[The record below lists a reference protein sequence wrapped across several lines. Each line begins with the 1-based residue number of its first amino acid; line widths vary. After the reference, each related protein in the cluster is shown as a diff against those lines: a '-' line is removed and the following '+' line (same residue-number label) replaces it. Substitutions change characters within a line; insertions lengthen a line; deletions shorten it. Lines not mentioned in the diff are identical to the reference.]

1 MAMPLRVLIVADS
14 VDDPELLLCEL
25 RKGGYDPTYERVE
38 TPEAMNA
45 ALDRQVWDIV
55 FGDYSTSQFT
65 RGTAL
70 QLLRERGLDLP
81 FIVVSETVGEDTGV
95 ASMKAGANDYV
106 IKGNLKRLLPVVD
119 RELKEAAVRREH
131 RQAEETI
138 RYLAYYDP
146 LTGLPN
152 RTSLLDR
159 LHLAITEGSGLKKS
173 VALLLMDLARF
184 KEVNDTLGHHRGDIL
199 LQQVGSRLRAV
210 LRPTD
215 LVARLGGDEFAVVLP
230 LTASQHAAQVAQ
242 KILTALE
249 PPFMID
255 GLPVAVEAGIGI
267 ALCPDHGSNPNILM
281 QRADVAMYAAKR
293 TGSGC
298 IVYNTQYDRHSPRR
312 LSLIGE
318 LRQAIERNQLFL
330 HYQPKIDLKTRRVIG
345 VEALVRWR
353 HPEHGFVP
361 PDQFIEPAE
370 QTGLIKPLTLWV
382 FNAAQ
387 RQWLAWQE
395 AGINLSMSVNL
406 STRNLHDPHFP
417 DQISDILQVTG
428 GKPDRLELEITES
441 AIMNDPARALEAI
454 TRLRTMGIRFAID
467 DFGVGY
473 SSLAYLKR
481 LPVDAIKIDKSFVI
495 NMIEN
500 QNDAVIVR
508 STIDLAH
515 NLGLKVIAEG
525 VEQQGIWDRLTA
537 LGCDAAQ
544 GYLMCRPVSADDCTR
559 WLQESP
565 WGLSSTSVST
575 PSKGPTAGCSS
586 APGFDPQ

>member
-1 MAMPLRVLIVADS
+1 MTTPLRVLIIEDSVADS
-14 VDDPELLLCEL
+14 ELLVREL
-25 RKGGYDPTYERVE
+25 QRGGYEPTYERVE
-38 TPEAMNA
+38 TPETMTA

-55 FGDYSTSQFT
+55 FGDYSMPHFN
-65 RGTAL
+65 GVAAL
-70 QLLRERGLDLP
+70 NLLRERGLDLP
-81 FIVVSETVGEDTGV
+81 FIFVSGTIGEDTAV

-106 IKGNLKRLLPVVD
+106 IKGNLKRLIPAVD

-159 LHLAITEGSGLKKS
+159 LHLAITEGSAKKNS
-173 VALLLMDLARF
+173 VALLLMDLDRF

-199 LQQVGSRLRAV
+199 LQQVGARLQAA
-210 LRPTD
+210 LRPSD
-215 LVARLGGDEFAVVLP
+215 LVARLGGDEFAVMLP
-230 LTASQHAAQVAQ
+230 LASSQHASQVAQ
-242 KILTALE
+242 KILDTLS
-249 PPFMID
+249 PPFVIE
-255 GLPVAVEAGIGI
+255 GLPVAVEAAIGI
-267 ALCPDHGSNPNILM
+267 ALCPDHGANPNSLM
-281 QRADVAMYAAKR
+281 QRADVAMYAAKQA
-293 TGSGC
+293 GSGF
-298 IVYNTQYDRHSPRR
+298 IIYDTQYDRHSPRR

-318 LRQAIERNQLFL
+318 LRQAIDRDQLFL
-330 HYQPKIDLKTRRVIG
+330 HYQPKIDLKTRRVVG
-345 VEALVRWR
+345 VEALVRWQ

-370 QTGLIKPLTLWV
+370 RTGLIKPLTLWI
-382 FNAAQ
+382 FNTAQ
-387 RQWLAWQE
+387 REHLAWQQ

-406 STRNLHDPHFP
+406 SARNLHDLHFP
-417 DQISDILQVTG
+417 DQIAEILHTTG
-428 GKPDRLELEITES
+428 GNPERLELEITES

-454 TRLRTMGIRFAID
+454 TRLRALGIRFAID
-467 DFGVGY
+467 DFGIGY

-495 NMIEN
+495 HMIEN

-515 NLGLKVIAEG
+515 NLGHQVIAEG
-525 VEQQGIWDRLTA
+525 VENQELWDRLAA

-544 GYLMCRPVSADDCTR
+544 GYYMCKPIPAADLTR
-559 WLQESP
+559 WLRESP
-565 WGLSSTSVST
+565 WGLR
-575 PSKGPTAGCSS
+575 PTAS
-586 APGFDPQ
+586 

>member
-1 MAMPLRVLIVADS
+1 MTIPLRVLIVEDS
-14 VDDPELLLCEL
+14 VDDTDLLLREL
-25 RKGGYDPTYERVE
+25 RLGGYEPTHERVE

-45 ALDRQVWDIV
+45 ALDQQMWDIV
-55 FGDYSTSQFT
+55 FGDYSMPHFN
-65 RGTAL
+65 GMAAL
-70 QLLRERGLDLP
+70 KLLRERGLDLP
-81 FIVVSETVGEDTGV
+81 FIFISGTIGEDTAV

-106 IKGNLKRLLPVVD
+106 IKGNLKRLLPAVD

-159 LHLAITEGSGLKKS
+159 LHLAITEGSGQKKS
-173 VALLLMDLARF
+173 VALLLMDLDHF

-210 LRPTD
+210 LRPSD
-215 LVARLGGDEFAVVLP
+215 LVARLGGDEFAVLLP
-230 LTASQHAAQVAQ
+230 LASSQHAAQVAQ
-242 KILTALE
+242 KILEALE

-255 GLPVAVEAGIGI
+255 GLPVAVEAGVGI
-267 ALCPDHGSNPNILM
+267 AVCPDHGTNPNSLM
-281 QRADVAMYAAKR
+281 QRADVAMYAAKQ
-293 TGSGC
+293 TGSGY
-298 IVYNTQYDRHSPRR
+298 IVYDTHYDRHSPRR

-318 LRQAIERNQLFL
+318 LRQAIERDQLFL
-330 HYQPKIDLKTRRVIG
+330 HFQPKIDLKTRRVIG

-370 QTGLIKPLTLWV
+370 QTGLIKPLTLWI
-382 FNAAQ
+382 FNAA
-387 RQWLAWQE
+387 RREGLMWQQ
-395 AGINLSMSVNL
+395 AGIHLSMSVNL
-406 STRNLHDPHFP
+406 SARNLHDPHFP
-417 DQISDILQVTG
+417 DQISEILQTTG
-428 GKPDRLELEITES
+428 GKPDELELEITES

-454 TRLRTMGIRFAID
+454 TRLRAMGIRFAID
-467 DFGVGY
+467 DFGIGY

-525 VEQQGIWDRLTA
+525 VEKQDIWDRLSA

-544 GYLMCRPVSADDCTR
+544 GYYMSRPMPAEELTR
-559 WLQESP
+559 WLSDSP
-565 WGLSSTSVST
+565 YGLNCRAV
-575 PSKGPTAGCSS
+575 
-586 APGFDPQ
+586 

>member
-1 MAMPLRVLIVADS
+1 MTTPLRVLIIEDSVADS
-14 VDDPELLLCEL
+14 ELLVREL
-25 RKGGYDPTYERVE
+25 QRGGYEPTYERVE
-38 TPEAMNA
+38 TPETMTA

-55 FGDYSTSQFT
+55 FGDYSMPHFN
-65 RGTAL
+65 GVAAL
-70 QLLRERGLDLP
+70 NLLRERGLDLP
-81 FIVVSETVGEDTGV
+81 FIFVSGTIGEDTAV

-106 IKGNLKRLLPVVD
+106 IKGNLKRLIPAVD

-159 LHLAITEGSGLKKS
+159 LHLAITEGSARKNS
-173 VALLLMDLARF
+173 VALLLMDLDRF

-199 LQQVGSRLRAV
+199 LQQVGARLQAA
-210 LRPTD
+210 LRPSD
-215 LVARLGGDEFAVVLP
+215 LVARLGGDEFAVMLP
-230 LTASQHAAQVAQ
+230 LASSQHASQVAQ
-242 KILTALE
+242 KILDTLS
-249 PPFMID
+249 PPFVIE
-255 GLPVAVEAGIGI
+255 GLPVAVEAAIGI
-267 ALCPDHGSNPNILM
+267 ALCPDHGANPNSLM
-281 QRADVAMYAAKR
+281 QRADVAMYAAKQA
-293 TGSGC
+293 GSGF
-298 IVYNTQYDRHSPRR
+298 IIYDTQYDRHSPRR

-318 LRQAIERNQLFL
+318 LRQAIDRDQLFL
-330 HYQPKIDLKTRRVIG
+330 HYQPKIDLKTRRVVG
-345 VEALVRWR
+345 VEALVRWQ

-370 QTGLIKPLTLWV
+370 RTGLIKPLTLWI
-382 FNAAQ
+382 FNTAQ
-387 RQWLAWQE
+387 REHLAWQQ

-406 STRNLHDPHFP
+406 SARNLHDLHFP
-417 DQISDILQVTG
+417 DQIAEILHTTG
-428 GKPDRLELEITES
+428 GNPERLELEITES

-454 TRLRTMGIRFAID
+454 TRLRALGIRFAID
-467 DFGVGY
+467 DFGIGY

-495 NMIEN
+495 HMIEN

-515 NLGLKVIAEG
+515 NLGHQVIAEG
-525 VEQQGIWDRLTA
+525 VENQELWDRLAA

-544 GYLMCRPVSADDCTR
+544 GYYMCKPIPAADLTR
-559 WLQESP
+559 WLRESP
-565 WGLSSTSVST
+565 WGLR
-575 PSKGPTAGCSS
+575 PTAS
-586 APGFDPQ
+586 

>member
-1 MAMPLRVLIVADS
+1 MAIPLRVLIVEDS
-14 VDDPELLLCEL
+14 VNDTELLVREL
-25 RKGGYDPTYERVE
+25 RRGGYEPAYERVE
-38 TPEAMNA
+38 TPETMSA

-55 FGDYSTSQFT
+55 FGDYSMPHFN
-65 RGTAL
+65 GVAAL
-70 QLLRERGLDLP
+70 KLLRERGLDLP
-81 FIVVSETVGEDTGV
+81 FIFVSGTIGEDTAV

-106 IKGNLKRLLPVVD
+106 IKGNLKRLLPAVD

-159 LHLAITEGSGLKKS
+159 LQRTITEGSASKNP
-173 VALLLMDLARF
+173 VALLLMDLDHF

-199 LQQVGSRLRAV
+199 LQQVGSRLQAA
-210 LRPTD
+210 LRPSD
-215 LVARLGGDEFAVVLP
+215 LVARLGGDEFAVMLP
-230 LTASQHAAQVAQ
+230 LAASQHAAQVAQ
-242 KILTALE
+242 KILNVLE
-249 PPFMID
+249 PPFVIED
-255 GLPVAVEAGIGI
+255 LPVAVEAGIGI
-267 ALCPDHGSNPNILM
+267 ALCPDHGADPNILM
-281 QRADVAMYAAKR
+281 QRADVAMYAAKAA
-293 TGSGC
+293 GSGY
-298 IVYNTQYDRHSPRR
+298 ILYDTQHDRHSPRR

-318 LRQAIERNQLFL
+318 LRQAIDRDQLFL
-330 HYQPKIDLKTRRVIG
+330 HYQPKIDLRTRRVTG

-353 HPEHGFVP
+353 HPEHGFIP

-370 QTGLIKPLTLWV
+370 RTGLIKPLTLWI
-382 FNAAQ
+382 FNTAQ
-387 RQWLAWQE
+387 RQQAAWE
-395 AGINLSMSVNL
+395 RDGINLLMSVNL

-417 DQISDILQVTG
+417 DQISEILQPTR
-428 GKPDRLELEITES
+428 GKADRLELEITES

-467 DFGVGY
+467 DFGIGY

-515 NLGLKVIAEG
+515 NLGLQVIAEG
-525 VEQQGIWDRLTA
+525 VENKELWDRLAA

-544 GYLMCRPVSADDCTR
+544 GYYMAKPIPADDCTR
-559 WLQESP
+559 WLRESP
-565 WGLSSTSVST
+565 WGLR
-575 PSKGPTAGCSS
+575 PTASGEV
-586 APGFDPQ
+586 G